1 MKRKLLA
8 AAIIMATS
16 MPAMAFRTFGIPDCG
31 EWVKQQSDSNK
42 AWVLGYLSGIN
53 AAEPSRSDALSK
65 VSSADQI
72 FLWMDNYC
80 RANPLSYADT
90 GAKVLYKELMEKK

>member
-1 MKRKLLA
+1 M
-8 AAIIMATS
+8 
-16 MPAMAFRTFGIPDCG
+16 G
-31 EWVKQQSDSNK
+31 ERSPVASPG
-42 AWVLGYLSGIN
+42 VIN

-80 RANPLSYADT
+80 RANPLSDADA
-90 GAKVLYKELMEKK
+90 GAKVLDKELMEKK

>member
-1 MKRKLLA
+1 M
-8 AAIIMATS
+8 
-16 MPAMAFRTFGIPDCG
+16 
-31 EWVKQQSDSNK
+31 
-42 AWVLGYLSGIN
+42 IN

-80 RANPLSYADT
+80 RANPLSNADT
-90 GAKVLYKELMEKK
+90 GAKVLYKELMEMK